1 VPEPAIEPPFICD
14 VTGCDRPVTVAYIGG
29 AGDFY
34 LCALHAPPEGTNT
47 QPRMTDVNPDA

>member
-1 VPEPAIEPPFICD
+1 MADEPPFVCD
-14 VTGCDRPVTVAYIGG
+14 IGGCDRPVKFAYIGG

-47 QPRMTDVNPDA
+47 QPRLTDLNPDAE